1 MGSMICK
8 VYGVVDLIA
17 AVLLIFADLPVPD
30 FVAWILAAIFIIK
43 GVPSLFA

>member
-17 AVLLIFADLPVPD
+17 AVILIFAELPVPN
-30 FVAWILAAIFIIK
+30 FIAWILAAIFIIK